1 MVDQTGID
9 PATCAVSGNYALF
22 ICLINSATK
31 CEMDVKAGT
40 SMDRRDTE
48 LLNKQFHWHDPAP
61 QDAGSIM
68 LVILAIFFIGVALGT
83 FLPYASQ

>member
-1 MVDQTGID
+1 
-9 PATCAVSGNYALF
+9 
-22 ICLINSATK
+22 
-31 CEMDVKAGT
+31 MDVKAGT

>member
-1 MVDQTGID
+1 
-9 PATCAVSGNYALF
+9 
-22 ICLINSATK
+22 
-31 CEMDVKAGT
+31 MDVKADT
-40 SMDRRDTE
+40 SMDRRDSE

>member
-31 CEMDVKAGT
+31 CEEDGRH